1 MCSGVPRFSRDG
13 QFLGYLGTTVDV
25 TDVKRALEADI
36 ARQKLESLGVLAGGV
51 AHDFNNLLG
60 GILGQAELMETE
72 LRVGSPL
79 AAELRRIK
87 TAAVRGSEIV
97 RELMIYSGQDTK
109 DFEAV
114 DVSHLVREMLE
125 LLKVSIS
132 KRATLK
138 IDLGES
144 LPKVWGHAPQIRQ
157 VVMNLIINAS
167 EAIGEDQGV
176 IEVRTSRVD
185 STKDVVPR
193 SSMESSEGY
202 YVLLEVSDTGRG
214 VAEELRTRIFDP
226 FFTTKFAGRRLGLAV
241 VQGIVNSH
249 HGAIDFSSNPGQ
261 GTTFHVYLP
270 CAPTSLDSRDRI
282 QDTLRGESTSVSGKS
297 LLIVEDEESLR
308 YSVARMLRMKGFSVL
323 EAANGS
329 AAIDLLRNRKYSFDM
344 ILLDLTLP
352 GAPSRA
358 IIDEVKRIRP
368 DMKLVVMSAHSQE
381 SAEHS
386 LKMQVSAFLRKPF
399 QFNDLLRMLRTAMP
413 S

>member
-1 MCSGVPRFSRDG
+1 
-13 QFLGYLGTTVDV
+13 
-25 TDVKRALEADI
+25 
-36 ARQKLESLGVLAGGV
+36 VLAGGV

-79 AAELRRIK
+79 AEELRRIK

-97 RELMIYSGQDTK
+97 RELMIYSGHDTV

-138 IDLGES
+138 IGLGES
-144 LPKVWGHAPQIRQ
+144 LHKVWGHAPQIRQ

-167 EAIGEDQGV
+167 EAIGEDEGV
-176 IEVRTSRVD
+176 IEVRTFRVD
-185 STKDVVPR
+185 SSKDLVPR
-193 SSMESSEGY
+193 SSMESSEGD

-214 VAEELRTRIFDP
+214 VEEELRTRIFDP
-226 FFTTKFAGRRLGLAV
+226 FFTTKFAGRGLGLAV

-270 CAPTSLDSRDRI
+270 CAPTSLDAKDRI
-282 QDTLRGESTSVSGKS
+282 QDTPPQESTSVSGKS

-329 AAIDLLRNRKYSFDM
+329 AAIDLLRNRKYSFDT

-352 GAPSRA
+352 GASSRA
-358 IIDEVKRIRP
+358 VIDEAKRIRP
-368 DMKLVVMSAHSQE
+368 DMKLVVMSAHSQG

-386 LKMQVSAFLRKPF
+386 LKMQLSAFLRKPF
-399 QFNDLLRMLRTAMP
+399 QFNDLLGILRTTV
-413 S
+413 SS